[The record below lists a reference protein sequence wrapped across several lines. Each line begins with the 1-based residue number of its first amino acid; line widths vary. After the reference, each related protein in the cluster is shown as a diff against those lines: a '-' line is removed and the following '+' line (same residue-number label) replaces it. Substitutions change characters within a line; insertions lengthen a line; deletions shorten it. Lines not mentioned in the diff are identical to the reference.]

1 LSFDKESLI
10 AMQQVVLAVHLIA
23 ALLLIGLILLQRG
36 KGSDIGAAFGSGAS
50 QTIFGSQGS
59 ASFLVKLVTILVGLF
74 FVSSLFLN
82 YLMSATVKQQQI
94 ANTPSVLLQQQ
105 QQNQSNNKQ

>member
-1 LSFDKESLI
+1 
-10 AMQQVVLAVHLIA
+10 MQQIVLAIHLIV
-23 ALLLIGLILLQRG
+23 ALLLIGLILLQKG

-82 YLMSATVKQQQI
+82 YLMSATVRQQQI
-94 ANTPSVLLQQQ
+94 ANTPSALLQQQ
-105 QQNQSNNKQ
+105 NQAGQTNKQ